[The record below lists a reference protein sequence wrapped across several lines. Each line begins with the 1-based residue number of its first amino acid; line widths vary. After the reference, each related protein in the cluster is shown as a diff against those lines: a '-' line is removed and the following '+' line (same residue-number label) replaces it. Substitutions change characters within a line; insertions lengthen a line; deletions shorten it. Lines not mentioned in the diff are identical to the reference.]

1 MLDHH
6 IFSSKFKFNFFFL
19 TIFLIFLGIYEIFAI
34 ILLPIFI
41 LLLTN
46 YNIFLEKISNYKLLE
61 FVLKLNQQEIAIYLC
76 ALIFFVFF
84 SKNLLLSFF
93 LIIEARFLKK
103 FKVNLS
109 VKLFN
114 KYLSVPYI
122 NFIELS
128 PSELLKNVITEC
140 EQVKVLVHESIL
152 CLKEIFVLIFIFFLF
167 YFINSSDI
175 LIFFFTLIFL
185 TFIFY
190 LLIKNIINKKGKILQ
205 LYNTSQIIA
214 FNNPIRS
221 IKDTKI
227 YNLKDFFSKIFY
239 SKINHY
245 ENNNV
250 FMHVLGYL
258 PKIILETIGA
268 FGLVIVVFLL
278 YYNNS
283 STEIFISKLVL
294 LAVCFVRFV
303 PAFSILNSAV
313 TKLIFRKLSYNLIQ
327 KEFVKYE
334 ILKKKNE
341 NGIQNILNSDNN
353 FKIQINNLSFRYLL
367 SEKYVFHKLNVEI
380 TSPICLGIVGES
392 GAGKSTFID
401 IFLGFLTNYEGSILI
416 NGKELREVVNDWQK
430 QISLVPQKVFL
441 IEDSIKENILYG
453 SSSYDEKLFRKIT
466 EITFLDKIINKLPNF
481 ENTHLGYD
489 GSLVSGG
496 QAQRIGLARALYKNR
511 PILILDEATNALDL
525 DLESKILKNIKM
537 LKKKIIIIVGHRKE
551 SLAYCD
557 RIFSIKNNM
566 IEEII

>member
-6 IFSSKFKFNFFFL
+6 IFSSKFKLNFFFL

-61 FVLKLNQQEIAIYLC
+61 FVLKLNQQEIVIYLC
-76 ALIFFVFF
+76 SLIFFVFF

-140 EQVKVLVHESIL
+140 EQIKVLVHESIL

-175 LIFFFTLIFL
+175 LIFFFVLIFL
-185 TFIFY
+185 TVIFY
-190 LLIKNIINKKGKILQ
+190 FLIKNIINKKGKLLQ

-227 YNLKDFFSKIFY
+227 YNLKDFFTKIFY

-245 ENNNV
+245 ENNNI
-250 FMHVLGYL
+250 FMHVFGYL

-268 FGLVIVVFLL
+268 FGLVIVVFVL
-278 YYNNS
+278 YHNNS

-294 LAVCFVRFV
+294 LAVCFARFV

-313 TKLIFRKLSYNLIQ
+313 TKLIFRKISYNLIQ
-327 KEFVKYE
+327 KEFEKYE
-334 ILKKKNE
+334 ILKKNE
-341 NGIQNILNSDNN
+341 SITQNILNSDKH
-353 FKIQINNLSFRYLL
+353 FKIQINNLSFKYLL
-367 SEKYVFHKLNVEI
+367 SEKYVFHKLNIEI

-416 NGKELREVVNDWQK
+416 NGKELREIVNDWQK
-430 QISLVPQKVFL
+430 HLSLVSQKVFL

-453 SSSYDEKLFRKIT
+453 SSNYDEKLFRKIT
-466 EITFLDKIINKLPNF
+466 EITFLDKIIDKLPNF

-537 LKKKIIIIVGHRKE
+537 LEKKIIIIVGHRKE

>member
-1 MLDHH
+1 
-6 IFSSKFKFNFFFL
+6 
-19 TIFLIFLGIYEIFAI
+19 
-34 ILLPIFI
+34 
-41 LLLTN
+41 LTN
-46 YNIFLEKISNYKLLE
+46 YNTFLEKVSNYELLE
-61 FVLKLNQQEIAIYLC
+61 FVLNLNQQEIVIYLC
-76 ALIFFVFF
+76 VLIFFVFF

-93 LIIEARFLKK
+93 LLLEAQFLKK

-128 PSELLKNVITEC
+128 PSELLKNVIIEC
-140 EQVKVLVHESIL
+140 EQIKVLVHESIL
-152 CLKEIFVLIFIFFLF
+152 CLKEIFVILFIFFLF

-175 LIFFFTLIFL
+175 LIFFFVLIFL

-190 LLIKNIINKKGKILQ
+190 FLIKNIIKKKGKLLQ

-227 YNLKDFFSKIFY
+227 YNLENFFSKIFY
-239 SKINHY
+239 SKIYHY
-245 ENNNV
+245 ENNNI
-250 FMHVLGYL
+250 FMHVFGYL
-258 PKIILETIGA
+258 PKIILETIAA
-268 FGLVIVVFLL
+268 FGLVIVVILL
-278 YYNNS
+278 YNHNS
-283 STEIFISKLVL
+283 TTEIFISKLVL
-294 LAVCFVRFV
+294 FAVCFVRFI

-313 TKLIFRKLSYNLIQ
+313 TKLIFRKISYNLIQ
-327 KEFVKYE
+327 REFGKYE
-334 ILKKKNE
+334 ILKIKEESNT
-341 NGIQNILNSDNN
+341 QNILNVNNN
-353 FKIQINNLSFRYLL
+353 FRIKISNLSFKYLL
-367 SEKYVFHKLNVEI
+367 SEKYIFQKLNIEI

-392 GAGKSTFID
+392 GVGKSTFLD
-401 IFLGFLTNYEGSILI
+401 IFLGFLTTYEGSILI
-416 NGKELREVVNDWQK
+416 NGKELREVINDWQK
-430 QISLVPQKVFL
+430 HLSLVSQKVFL

-453 SSSYDEKLFRKIT
+453 SGNYDEKLFRKIT
-466 EITFLDKIINKLPNF
+466 EITFLDKIIDKLPNF

-496 QAQRIGLARALYKNR
+496 QAQRIGLARALYKNK

-525 DLESKILKNIKM
+525 DLENKILKNIKM
-537 LKKKIIIIVGHRKE
+537 LEKKIIIIVGHRKE

-557 RIFSIKNNM
+557 RIFSIKSNM